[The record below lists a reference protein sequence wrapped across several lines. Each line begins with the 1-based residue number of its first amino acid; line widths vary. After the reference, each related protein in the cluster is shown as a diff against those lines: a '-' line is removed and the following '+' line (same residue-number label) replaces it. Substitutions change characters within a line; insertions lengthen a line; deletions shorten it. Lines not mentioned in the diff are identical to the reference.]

1 MRGLRSICAVFLLCA
16 LCAGIAFSQAVN
28 GTIVGSVTD
37 ASGAAVANAKV
48 TLTETNTKI
57 SRTALSNET
66 GTWGFPNLQPG
77 TYEVAIEMTG
87 FKKDVRSG
95 VILEANTS
103 PRVDSKL
110 EPGALNQTIEIV
122 ANTAVLQTERADTGR
137 SIDAVTIEELPLGV
151 NRNFQSLLDL
161 VPGTSVET
169 FQHSQ
174 FFNASSS
181 LQTNVNGM
189 PRQGNN
195 YQIEGIDNNER
206 TGLLQILITPA
217 EAIQS
222 VSISTTNHDP
232 ELGRGTGAV
241 TNVIIKSGTNKFHGS
256 ANEFLQN
263 SAMDARSFFNPTV
276 GHLAYNYFGG
286 NIGGPIKKNKLFFFA
301 NYLRT
306 LDHEANTNQT
316 NVPSNEFRKGDLSG
330 DPGHIVYDPLTGS
343 QDGSGQNRTAFP
355 GNIIPTN
362 RINPVSLKLLAFM
375 PPTNEP
381 VVATSQ
387 TNDYFALLPARKHNN
402 QIDSKIDWTLS
413 DKDRIS
419 GRFSFARP
427 VIFQAPIFGDAGGPA
442 QSAFAGTGTQKTY
455 STGINY
461 NRVVTPT
468 LLTEVRL
475 GVAHYHNEAFPSDYG
490 KDDSTAIGIP
500 GVNLGP
506 FTSGMVG
513 ISVGGYS
520 SPMFGYSASLPWD
533 RAEANIDIVNSWT
546 KIAKNHQIKWG
557 IDLRRVRDDLLQD
570 QTFSPRGVYTFG
582 TQQTAKQTCTVVP
595 VSGPP
600 SGCTGSSQGL
610 ANDMASF
617 LLDVPNQVAR
627 DVNTYFPALR
637 QTQVFAYVA
646 DNWQVSPKFT
656 VNLGVRWEYYGPPTP
671 HFAGGFSNYNP
682 SNNTLE
688 IAGVGSNPMNLGLKP
703 DYKYFA
709 PRLGIAYRLSSKT
722 VVRSGFGISYTP
734 FPDNTWMYNFPVR
747 SNNSYVSPKGTD
759 NYAPAVLP
767 NGQDPTFQNGFPA
780 PAPVFVPSNGII
792 TNPDPSTAQFYIPT
806 DYKNG
811 YIETWNLAIQQQLP
825 FALSLDV
832 AYVGGHGV
840 RIASAVNLNAGQVIG
855 AGSAGQPFFAK
866 YGTTASITQD
876 FQGFSSTYNSLQV
889 KFDRRFVNGF
899 RLTTAFTWQKAMST
913 QTGDDGGLYFY
924 AGQGLDRNYA
934 RADFDRTLNFVQSYI
949 WELPFGKGKHFAHG
963 GGIAGKVIGGWQV
976 SGVMSY
982 RTGGPLSFTGSN
994 SLNLGSGGN
1003 TTLDQI
1009 APVHILGGINTGNP
1023 WFDTASFA
1031 RSATNVQGTTGRNIW
1046 SGPSLFSLN
1055 AGLSRWISFNEGK
1068 EKLQLRFE
1076 TLNTLNHA
1084 QFSNPNTGF
1093 GSNFGFITGT
1103 LSSGTGVNGTGGGR
1117 VVQLGAKITF

>member
-1 MRGLRSICAVFLLCA
+1 MQGLRPICILFLLGA
-16 LCAGIAFSQAVN
+16 LSAGLALSQAVN
-28 GTIVGSVTD
+28 GSIVGAITD
-37 ASGAAVANAKV
+37 ASGAPVANAKV

-57 SRTALSNET
+57 VHSKLSNES
-66 GTWGFPNLQPG
+66 GGWGFPDLPPG
-77 TYEVAIEMTG
+77 TYDVAVEMAG
-87 FKKDVRSG
+87 FKKEVRMG

-103 PRVDSKL
+103 PRVDVKL
-110 EPGALNQTIEIV
+110 EPGALNQTIEII
-122 ANTAVLQTERADTGR
+122 ANAAVLQTERADTGR
-137 SIDAVTIEELPLGV
+137 SIDAVTVEELPLGV

-189 PRQGNN
+189 PRMGNN

-241 TNVIIKSGTNKFHGS
+241 TNVIIKSGTNNFHGS

-263 SAMDARSFFNPTV
+263 SAFDGRSFFNPSV
-276 GHLAYNYFGG
+276 GHLVYNYFGG
-286 NIGGPIKKNKLFFFA
+286 NIGGPIKRNKLFFFA

-306 LDHEANTNQT
+306 MDHEANTNQT
-316 NVPSNEFRKGDLSG
+316 NIPSNEFRKGDLSG
-330 DPGHIVYDPLTGS
+330 DPGHQVYDPTTGT
-343 QDGSGQNRTAFP
+343 QDGSGQNRTPFP
-355 GNIIPTN
+355 GNIIPAS
-362 RINPVSLKLLAFM
+362 RINPVSAKLLSFL
-375 PPTNEP
+375 PPTNENFVP
-381 VVATSQ
+381 TSQ

-402 QIDSKIDWTLS
+402 QIDSKVDWTLS

-442 QSAFAGTGTQKTY
+442 QGAFAGTGTQKTY
-455 STGINY
+455 SSGINY
-461 NRVVTPT
+461 NRVVSPT
-468 LLTEVRL
+468 LLTEVRI
-475 GVAHYHNEAFPSDYG
+475 GVAHYHNEAFQSDYG
-490 KDDSTAIGIP
+490 KNDATDIGIP

-513 ISVGGYS
+513 ITINGYS
-520 SPMFGYSASLPWD
+520 SPLIGYSASLPWD

-546 KIAKNHQIKWG
+546 KILRNHQIKWG
-557 IDLRRVRDDLLQD
+557 VDYRRVRDDLLQD
-570 QTFSPRGVYTFG
+570 QTFSPRGVITFSAV
-582 TQQTAKQTCTVVP
+582 QTAKQTCTNVP
-595 VSGPP
+595 LTGPP
-600 SGCTGSSQGL
+600 SGCTGSSNGL

-617 LLDVPNQVAR
+617 LLDVPSQVAR

-637 QTQVFAYVA
+637 QNQIFAYLA

-688 IAGVGSNPMNLGLKP
+688 IAGIGNNPMNLGLQP
-703 DYKYFA
+703 RYKYFS
-709 PRLGIAYRLSSKT
+709 PRTGIAYRLSSKT
-722 VVRSGFGISYTP
+722 VVRSGFGMSYTP

-747 SNNSYVSPKGTD
+747 ANNQYVSLSGTD
-759 NYAPAVLP
+759 NYAPAQLP
-767 NGQDPTFQNGFPA
+767 NGLPPTFQNGFPA
-780 PAPVFVPSNGII
+780 PDPVIVPSNGII
-792 TNPDPSTAQFYIPT
+792 TNPNPT
-806 DYKNG
+806 TSQVYVPTNYKNG
-811 YIETWNLAIQQQLP
+811 YIETWNIAVQQQLP
-825 FALSLDV
+825 WNLSLDV

-840 RIASAVNLNAGQVIG
+840 NVASAVNLNAGQVIG
-855 AGSAGQPFFAK
+855 AGAQGEPFFVK
-866 YGTTASITQD
+866 YGTTAAVTQY

-889 KFDRRFVNGF
+889 KFDRRTAKGL
-899 RLTTAFTWQKAMST
+899 RLTTAFTWQKAMAVQS
-913 QTGDDGGLYFY
+913 GDDGGLYFY

-934 RADFDRTLNFVQSYI
+934 RADFDRTLNFIQSYI
-949 WELPFGKGKHFAHG
+949 YELPFGKGKQFLSEG
-963 GGIAGKVIGGWQV
+963 VAGKIVGGWQV
-976 SGVMSY
+976 SGILSM
-982 RTGGPLSFTGSN
+982 RTGTPLSFTGSN

-1003 TTLDQI
+1003 ATLDQI
-1009 APVHILGGINTGNP
+1009 APIHVLGGINTGHP

-1031 RSATNVQGTTGRNIW
+1031 KAPTNVQGTTGRNIW
-1046 SGPSLFSLN
+1046 SGPNLYALN
-1055 AGLSRWISFNEGK
+1055 AGLSRWINIREGMR
-1068 EKLQLRFE
+1068 LQLRFE
-1076 TLNTLNHA
+1076 TLNTTNTA